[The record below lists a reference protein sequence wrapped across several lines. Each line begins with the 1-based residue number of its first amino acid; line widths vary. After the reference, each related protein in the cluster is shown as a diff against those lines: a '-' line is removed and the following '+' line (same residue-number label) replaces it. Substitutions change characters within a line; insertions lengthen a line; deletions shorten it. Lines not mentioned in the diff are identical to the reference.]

1 MSNVL
6 TLLMEFIQNDL
17 LIVGS
22 IGFGCLMVAA
32 CLEKRRRF
40 NMRVVISM
48 AVAALWMIGTNAFG
62 KSLRGAEGFLQFS
75 MTRYSMLFLL
85 LGLSTPFCSRASFCQ
100 TVYAITVSY
109 SIQNLCE
116 RLIEIPRYTLPV
128 FPVLLDRFCLFLLL
142 AAALGIYYHVL
153 VGNARQRTMFDFS
166 NMNSRVMLFLG
177 VGVVAISV
185 VLDMILR
192 GEVPDTNLV
201 MKNCLNIMSA
211 VFSFLTIVVCMSHL
225 RETDSERRAQV
236 SSQLLYSE
244 QRRYEQDKQI
254 HEAINIK
261 CHDIRHQ
268 IAALGEEGYK
278 GELEKIGKLVNIYD
292 TAPHTQNAALD
303 VILGGKM
310 LACSNQSITL
320 TCLADGRR
328 MGFMEDSDIY
338 ALFGNILDNAI
349 EATLAVPDAEKH
361 MISLTV
367 GTTGDLLLIESQN
380 FFQGELTFKEGLPE
394 TNKENKDYHG
404 FGTRSIRILTEKYG
418 GDLKLSAQ
426 DGVFSLS
433 IMLPIPV

>member
-1 MSNVL
+1 MHA
-6 TLLMEFIQNDL
+6 LLNTFFQSIQDDL
-17 LIVGS
+17 LITLSVG
-22 IGFGCLMVAA
+22 IGCLIAA
-32 CLEKRRRF
+32 LCLEHRSRMTLRVIISF
-40 NMRVVISM
+40 AVGFCWMWLTRWYGNIGPFSLFEMGVMRYC
-48 AVAALWMIGTNAFG
+48 T
-62 KSLRGAEGFLQFS
+62 
-75 MTRYSMLFLL
+75 LFLIFAA
-85 LGLSTPFCSRASFCQ
+85 SVNFWSKASFCQ
-100 TVYAITVSY
+100 SLYAITVAY
-109 SIQNLCE
+109 SIQNMCE
-116 RLIEIPRYTLPV
+116 RIIEIPRYSLPA
-128 FPVLLDRFCLFLLL
+128 FPLLLDRLCL
-142 AAALGIYYHVL
+142 AALMVISLYVYYRIL
-153 VGNARQRTMFDFS
+153 IGNARQRTMFDFS
-166 NMNSRVMLFLG
+166 NMNSRMMLFMG
-177 VGVVAISV
+177 VGVVAVSV
-185 VLDMILR
+185 VLDMRLHEYTSADNV
-192 GEVPDTNLV
+192 GLV
-201 MKNCLNIMSA
+201 TCHNIMSA

-310 LACSNQSITL
+310 LACNNQGITL

-380 FFQGELTFKEGLPE
+380 FFHGELTFKEGLPE

>member
-1 MSNVL
+1 MLFWNLFVE
-6 TLLMEFIQNDL
+6 TLRDDL
-17 LIVGS
+17 LIVLS
-22 IGFGCLMVAA
+22 VCVGCAISA
-32 CLEKRRRF
+32 FCLEKRRHARL
-40 NMRVVISM
+40 RVVISFLVGFGWM
-48 AVAALWMIGTNAFG
+48 YGTHLYAAFSQIRLWQIGM
-62 KSLRGAEGFLQFS
+62 L
-75 MTRYSMLFLL
+75 RYSVLFLFFACAI
-85 LGLSTPFCSRASFCQ
+85 PFWSRASFCQ
-100 TVYAITVSY
+100 SLYAITVAY
-109 SIQNLCE
+109 SIQNMCE
-116 RLIEIPRYTLPV
+116 RLIEIPRYTLPH
-128 FPVLLDRFCLFLLL
+128 FPVLLDRFCLALML
-142 AAALGIYYHVL
+142 AFSLYVYHRVL
-153 VGNARQRTMFDFS
+153 VGKARQRTMFDFS
-166 NMNSRVMLFLG
+166 NLNSRMMLFMG
-177 VGVVAISV
+177 VGVVAVSV
-185 VLDMILR
+185 VLD
-192 GEVPDTNLV
+192 LV
-201 MKNCLNIMSA
+201 IRSYSPPGNIGLDNCHSIMSA
-211 VFSFLTIVVCMSHL
+211 IFSLLTVVVCMSHL
-225 RETDSERRAQV
+225 RETDNERKAQV

-244 QRRYEQDKQI
+244 KRRYEQDRQI
-254 HEAINIK
+254 HEAINGK

-268 IAALGEEGYK
+268 IAALGEEGYR

-292 TAPHTQNAALD
+292 TAPHTKNAALD

-310 LACSNQSITL
+310 LACTNQGITL

-349 EATLAVPDAEKH
+349 EATMAVPDTEKH

-380 FFQGELTFKEGLPE
+380 FFHGELTFKEGLPE